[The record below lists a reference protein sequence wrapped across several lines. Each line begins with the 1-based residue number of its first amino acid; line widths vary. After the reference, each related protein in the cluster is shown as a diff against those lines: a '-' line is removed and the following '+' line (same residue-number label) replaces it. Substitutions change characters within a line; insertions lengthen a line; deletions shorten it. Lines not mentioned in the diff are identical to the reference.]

1 MSSSP
6 SAAGQ
11 GVSQADAAFDFEQL
25 APPPRVE
32 RPPSMAEAH
41 DRARAIIARAE
52 AEAESVR
59 EQARRE
65 GYAEGMIAGRTDLRA
80 LAEPAVQA
88 LTEAAERV
96 REFELQAAD
105 VVERQAVV
113 LAMDIAEK
121 VVAAAIDVEPERVL
135 DVVRGALRAIV
146 ERERL
151 VIQVNPQD
159 LEIVREGLD
168 ELTGALGGI
177 EHVEVQEERRVQ
189 RGGAVVRTAVGEVD
203 ANIRTKLDRAREAVM
218 KELGA

>member
-6 SAAGQ
+6 SAAP
-11 GVSQADAAFDFEQL
+11 SDAAFDFEQL
-25 APPPRVE
+25 APPPRAE
-32 RPPSMAEAH
+32 KPPSLDEAH
-41 DRARAIIARAE
+41 DRARAIIAAAQAE
-52 AEAESVR
+52 AQSIRES
-59 EQARRE
+59 ARRE
-65 GYAEGMIAGRTDLRA
+65 GYAEGMVAGRADLRQ

-88 LTEAAERV
+88 LSEAAERV
-96 REFELQAAD
+96 REFETRAAD
-105 VVERQAVV
+105 SVEHQAVV
-113 LAMDIAEK
+113 LAMDVAEK
-121 VVAAAIDVEPERVL
+121 VVAGAIEIEPERVL

-189 RGGAVVRTAVGEVD
+189 RGGAVIRTGVGEID
-203 ANIRTKLDRAREAVM
+203 ANIRSKIDRAREATL
-218 KELGA
+218 KELRS

>member
-25 APPPRVE
+25 TPPPRVE
-32 RPPSMAEAH
+32 RPPSMSEAH
-41 DRARAIIARAE
+41 DRARAIIAAAE
-52 AEAESVR
+52 AQAQSIR

-65 GYAEGMIAGRTDLRA
+65 GYAEGMVAGRADLRQ
-80 LAEPAVQA
+80 LGEPAVQA
-88 LTEAAERV
+88 LSEAADRV
-96 REFELQAAD
+96 REFEAEAAD
-105 VVERQAVV
+105 SVERQAVV

-121 VVAAAIDVEPERVL
+121 VVAGAIEAEPERVL

-151 VIQVNPQD
+151 VIQVNPDD
-159 LEIVREGLD
+159 LDIVREGLD

-177 EHVEVQEERRVQ
+177 EHVEVQEERRVP
-189 RGGAVVRTAVGEVD
+189 RGGAIVRTVVGEVD
-203 ANIRTKLDRAREAVM
+203 ANIRAKLDRAREAVL
-218 KELGA
+218 KELGS

>member
-6 SAAGQ
+6 SAAP
-11 GVSQADAAFDFEQL
+11 SDAAFDFEQL

-32 RPPSMAEAH
+32 KPPSLKEAQS
-41 DRARAIIARAE
+41 RAQSLVAAAE
-52 AEAESVR
+52 AEAQSIR
-59 EQARRE
+59 ERARRE
-65 GYAEGMIAGRTDLRA
+65 GYAEGMVAGRADLRQ
-80 LAEPAVQA
+80 LAEPAVDA
-88 LTEAAERV
+88 LSEAAERV
-96 REFELQAAD
+96 REFQAQAAD
-105 VVERQAVV
+105 SVERQAAV

-121 VVAAAIDVEPERVL
+121 VVAGAIDVEPERVL

-177 EHVEVQEERRVQ
+177 EHVEVQEERRVM
-189 RGGAVVRTAVGEVD
+189 RGGAVVRTVVGEVD
-203 ANIRTKLDRAREAVM
+203 ANIRTKLDRAREAVL
-218 KELGA
+218 KELGS